1 MSIDTQHMDPR
12 CKVCETKDCQ
22 NCALYGTRFLLTDP
36 PIPPG
41 KSVKRIRTPGGL
53 VQYVFEE
60 PQKTSR
66 GEIPCGHVKS
76 SPPLDKSSA
85 ADYNNK

>member
-1 MSIDTQHMDPR
+1 MPVDYSRQDPR
-12 CKVCETKDCQ
+12 CQSCETKDCK
-22 NCALYGTRFLLTDP
+22 NCTLFGTRLLLTDP

-60 PQKTSR
+60 PQKTDP
-66 GEIPCGHVKS
+66 GETPCGPVKS
-76 SPPLDKSSA
+76 GPPLDKSLA
-85 ADYNNK
+85 AGYNDK